1 MSATVRPDVWE
12 LFRDIFREGGLYL
25 INKMVVR
32 PAFGYYRSVSS
43 EKRIILLPSTMV
55 TVLSDDGVI
64 PDHKFEFVPL
74 QDLNPYS
81 VDPFQEHTP
90 IFSPVRVTRVWPRIS
105 ELTEAVRGYNSI
117 LLNRHNHRIH
127 ARVNND
133 IWQSLDGL
141 IVEGGLYEISTFTL
155 TNSSAFLRPVSSTRS
170 IRFLNV
176 TTVQPYMD
184 TSRSFPEHGFEFV
197 SVDEVQRIAE
207 RNNADELPFHTIGIL
222 LLLLCWPGVRLKRIP
237 GDEGV
242 DNYHLT
248 ACPWTRIYI
257 NMDTDDSRDMRNE
270 LVGITH

>member
-1 MSATVRPDVWE
+1 MDSCIHMLNNSTLEW
-12 LFRDIFREGGLYL
+12 
-25 INKMVVR
+25 
-32 PAFGYYRSVSS
+32 
-43 EKRIILLPSTMV
+43 RIT
-55 TVLSDDGVI
+55 
-64 PDHKFEFVPL
+64 
-74 QDLNPYS
+74 
-81 VDPFQEHTP
+81 
-90 IFSPVRVTRVWPRIS
+90 VRVTRVWPRIS
-105 ELTEAVRGYNSI
+105 ELTEVVRGYNYI
-117 LLNRHNHRIH
+117 LLDRHNHCIH

-133 IWQSLDGL
+133 IWQSLDCL
-141 IVEGGLYEISTFTL
+141 IVEGGLYEISTFAL

-184 TSRSFPEHGFEFV
+184 TNLSFPEHGFEFV
-197 SVDEVQRIAE
+197 SVDEVQHVIGVVENPGQVSMIRTINGDRHVHKFRVTDGHMFVRVTLFGSILQTSNMLITANLQTPIAFYHE
-207 RNNADELPFHTIGIL
+207 
-222 LLLLCWPGVRLKRIP
+222 